1 MNALSPA
8 PILAR
13 PSVGTLTLRSGEN
26 VLTITG
32 GPHRV
37 LVRRQHIDALLDD
50 IEDALDQMG
59 DQ

>member
-1 MNALSPA
+1 MTG

-13 PSVGTLTLRSGEN
+13 PSVGTLRLRSGEH

-37 LVRRQHIDALLDD
+37 LVRPQHAEALLDD
-50 IEDALDQMG
+50 IEDALEQMEDQ
-59 DQ
+59 

>member
-1 MNALSPA
+1 MTA

-13 PSVGTLTLRSGEN
+13 PSVGTLRLRSGEA

-37 LVRRQHIDALLDD
+37 LVRHTHAEALLDD
-50 IEDALDQMG
+50 IEDALDQMEN
-59 DQ
+59 Q